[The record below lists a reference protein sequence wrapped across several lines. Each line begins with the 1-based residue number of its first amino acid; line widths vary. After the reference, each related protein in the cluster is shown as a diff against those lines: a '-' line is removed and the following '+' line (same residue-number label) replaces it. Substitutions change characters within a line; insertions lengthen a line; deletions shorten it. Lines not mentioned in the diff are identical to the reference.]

1 MCGRQSNTADT
12 AEWRKIMTK
21 SNFEKGLDLRRK
33 MFGPEGA
40 ELQVDNASTHLAP
53 MQDIVTRI
61 CFGEVWQ
68 RPVLDLKTRS
78 LLTLAMLTAMGRQHE
93 IKIHTKGALANGVTR
108 EEIREMMV
116 HAFLYCGIP
125 LMVDAL
131 RASEEVLD
139 QLAPEEKLKATND
152 RIGFIGLG
160 NMGAPM
166 SANIAKAGFR
176 LTVYD
181 TDHALARKH
190 AAEIGAQ
197 AAASLSEL
205 GRNCDIVVT
214 MLPTGAIVKKVLLE
228 EEGGLAAT
236 LSRGS
241 LIVDMSSSEPIGSRE
256 VAEALAARGVSF
268 IDAPVSG
275 AVPRAISGTLSIMAG
290 TSDPALLERARP
302 VLMAMGQKVFETGGI
317 GSGHALKALNN
328 YVAAAGFAA
337 ASEALIV
344 GERFGLDP
352 KVALD
357 VMNVSTGRN
366 FSTES
371 TIKSQVLTGEYASGF
386 QLGLLTKDVGIAADL
401 AEQTGGKMPLVKRT
415 AKWWRKA
422 CEKMGATQDHTAAYK
437 AWRGD
442 ASEAPK
448 AAKPAS
454 TQPASASQPANGAQR
469 YAMLIDGRPRT
480 ASDYLPVKNPAN
492 GDTVGYM
499 PLGTVA
505 DLDDAVA
512 AARKAFPGWA
522 ATPDGE
528 RKAACHAIASKI
540 EAHAEELARLITME
554 QGKPLNG
561 PGSRFEA
568 QGSAG
573 WAHFTADLELPVE
586 TIQDTNE
593 GRVEV
598 HRKPIGVVGSITPWN
613 WPMLIAVWHIL
624 PAVRTGNTVVI
635 KPSPYTP
642 LSTIRLVE
650 LMNEV
655 LPEGV
660 VNVVTGPDAIG
671 ARMSSHPG
679 IDKMVFTGS
688 IATGKKIM
696 SSSAETLKRL
706 TLELGGNDAGIVLP
720 DADPR
725 QIAEGLFW
733 GAFINGG
740 QTCAALK
747 RLYVHDSIY
756 EDVCRELSNLAANM
770 PMGNG
775 LDEANVLGPIQ
786 NEMQFNKVVA
796 LVEDAK
802 RRGARILT
810 GGERL
815 DGQGYFYP
823 VTLVADVDH
832 GVPLVDEEQFGPV
845 LPIIRYS
852 DINSIIGKAN
862 DNPHGLG
869 GSIWSSDVQKARELA
884 VQLECGSAWVN
895 KHGAIQPNAPFGGV
909 KSSGIGVEFGA
920 DGLKE
925 YTVSQ
930 TLFS

>member
-1 MCGRQSNTADT
+1 VS
-12 AEWRKIMTK
+12 K
-21 SNFEKGLDLRRK
+21 SNFDKGLELRRK

-40 ELQVDNASTHLAP
+40 EIQVDNASPYLAP

-108 EEIREMMV
+108 DEIREMMV

-125 LMVDAL
+125 LMVDAM

-139 QLAPEEKLKATND
+139 QLAPEKKLQATND
-152 RIGFIGLG
+152 RIGFVGLG

-166 SANIAKAGFR
+166 SANLAKAGFK

-181 TDHALARKH
+181 ADSELARRH
-190 AAEIGAQ
+190 AAAIGAN
-197 AAASLSEL
+197 AATSLAEL
-205 GRNCDIVVT
+205 GRNCDVVVT

-228 EEGGLAAT
+228 DGGLSSHLA
-236 LSRGS
+236 RGS
-241 LIVDMSSSEPIGSRE
+241 LVVDMSSSEPIGSRE
-256 VAEALAARGVSF
+256 IAAALGQKGIGF

-275 AVPRAISGTLSIMAG
+275 AVPRAITGTLSIMAG
-290 TSDPALLERARP
+290 TDDAARLERARP

-357 VMNVSTGRN
+357 VINVSTGRN

-371 TIKSQVLTGEYASGF
+371 TIKSQVLTGEFASGF
-386 QLGLLTKDVGIAADL
+386 QLQLLTKDVGIAADL
-401 AEQTGGKMPLVKRT
+401 AKQTGGGMPLVKRT
-415 AKWWRKA
+415 AKWWREA
-422 CEKMGATQDHTAAYK
+422 CEKMGGEKDHTVAYT
-437 AWRGD
+437 AWRG
-442 ASEAPK
+442 EAAVSAAQKPSV
-448 AAKPAS
+448 AAK
-454 TQPASASQPANGAQR
+454 ANGEFKGGT
-469 YAMLIDGRPRT
+469 AMSDGHAMIIDGKPRW
-480 ASDYLPVKNPAN
+480 ARDYLAVKNPAT
-492 GDTVGYM
+492 GEEVGRM
-499 PLGTVA
+499 PMGTTA
-505 DLDDAVA
+505 DLDDAVD
-512 AARKAFPGWA
+512 AARRAFKGWA
-522 ATPDGE
+522 ATPDAE
-528 RKAACHAIASKI
+528 RKAACHAIAAKI
-540 EAHAEELARLITME
+540 EEHAEELAQLITRE
-554 QGKPLNG
+554 QGKPLSG
-561 PGSRFEA
+561 PGSRFESA
-568 QGSAG
+568 GSAG
-573 WAHFTADLELPVE
+573 WAHYTADLEMSPEV
-586 TIQDTNE
+586 IQDNNE
-593 GRVEV
+593 GRVEL

-635 KPSPYTP
+635 KPSPNTP
-642 LSTIRLVE
+642 LSTLRLVE

-655 LPEGV
+655 LPAGV
-660 VNVVTGPDAIG
+660 VNVVTGPDTIG
-671 ARMSSHPG
+671 AAMSAHPG

-696 SSSAETLKRL
+696 GSSAETLKRL

-720 DADPR
+720 DADPK
-725 QIAEGLFW
+725 QIAEGIFW
-733 GAFINGG
+733 GAFINTG

-747 RLYVHDSIY
+747 RLYVHDSIHD
-756 EDVCRELSNLAANM
+756 EVCRELAALAENM
-770 PMGNG
+770 PMGDG
-775 LDEANVLGPIQ
+775 LDEKNVLGPIQ
-786 NEMQFNKVVA
+786 NEMQYNRVVE

-802 RRGARILT
+802 AK
-810 GGERL
+810 GGRVL
-815 DGQGYFYP
+815 SGGVKPNGPGYFYP
-823 VTLVADVDH
+823 ITFVADVDH
-832 GVPLVDEEQFGPV
+832 GVRLVDEEQFGPV
-845 LPIIRYS
+845 LPIIRYH
-852 DINSIIGKAN
+852 DLDTIIDKAN

-869 GSIWSSDVQKARELA
+869 GSVWSSDVQKARELA
-884 VQLECGSAWVN
+884 QKLECGSAWVN

-920 DGLKE
+920 EGLKE
-925 YTVSQ
+925 YTTVQ
-930 TLFS
+930 TVYC